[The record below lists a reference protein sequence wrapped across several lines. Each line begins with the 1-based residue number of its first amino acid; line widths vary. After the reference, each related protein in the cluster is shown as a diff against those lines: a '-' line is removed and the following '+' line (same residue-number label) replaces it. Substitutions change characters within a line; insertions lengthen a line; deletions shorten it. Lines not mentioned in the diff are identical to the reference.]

1 MLTKRKLAK
10 GKVRVTFTMPP
21 LERVSQLYVVGDFNN
36 WSINQTPLNQAA
48 DGSWSVALTLDG
60 GQDYQFRYFA
70 DGLTWHND
78 WQADGYIA
86 NEYGSDNSVVSLATD
101 AIAAP
106 ASRKRTPKPKAEG
119 DAASRKRA
127 ARKKSAE

>member
-21 LERVSQLYVVGDFNN
+21 LEGVSQLYVVGDFNN
-36 WSINQTPLNQAA
+36 WSINQTPLTQAA
-48 DGSWSVALTLDG
+48 DGSWSMALTLNG

-78 WQADGYIA
+78 WQADGYVA
-86 NEYGSDNSVVSLATD
+86 NEYGTDNSVISLTTD

-119 DAASRKRA
+119 SAAPRKRTSRK
-127 ARKKSAE
+127 KTAE